1 MSYQIADQP
10 VDSTL
15 RDYVVRPTLPLLATM
30 MCGAWL
36 AWPWFAF
43 NAIAIG
49 SPTRRREVALCA
61 AAFAATLGL
70 ALVVLVLFRAG
81 VIPNGLP
88 LRFALLAI
96 TAFKLA
102 ISYYLVKIQERTF
115 HVYTYYGGPVR
126 DARRL
131 LSVGWIARGL
141 VLGLIDHPLWVI
153 VIGGVL

>member
-10 VDSTL
+10 IDGSL
-15 RDYVVRPTLPLLATM
+15 RDYVVRPTLPLLAM
-30 MCGAWL
+30 MLCGAWL

-49 SPTRRREVALCA
+49 SPTRRKEVALCA
-61 AAFAATLGL
+61 AAFGATLGL
-70 ALVVLVLFRAG
+70 SLLVFVLFRAG

-88 LRFALLAI
+88 LRFAILAI
-96 TAFKLA
+96 TTFKVG
-102 ISYYLVKIQERTF
+102 ISYYISGVQERTF

-131 LSVGWIARGL
+131 VSAGWVARGF

-153 VIGGVL
+153 IVGGVL